1 MVTPQNER
9 QKKKKDNRHGGTV
22 TGQLRPGSDDTT
34 RMTGH
39 ENLSGRPVWE
49 KEAVKA
55 GAMDRREVRKEEKR
69 REEGK
74 MASGMFPALL
84 QRSGMAA
91 AAVAAAPRRIT
102 LHRPLTD
109 DRETDRSIIVM

>member
-1 MVTPQNER
+1 MVTLQNER
-9 QKKKKDNRHGGTV
+9 QKKKDNRHCGTA

-39 ENLSGRPVWE
+39 ENLSGRPVGE
-49 KEAVKA
+49 KEASKA

-69 REEGK
+69 REEGRK
-74 MASGMFPALL
+74 ASGMFPALL
-84 QRSGMAA
+84 QRSGMAV
-91 AAVAAAPRRIT
+91 AAVAAPQRIA